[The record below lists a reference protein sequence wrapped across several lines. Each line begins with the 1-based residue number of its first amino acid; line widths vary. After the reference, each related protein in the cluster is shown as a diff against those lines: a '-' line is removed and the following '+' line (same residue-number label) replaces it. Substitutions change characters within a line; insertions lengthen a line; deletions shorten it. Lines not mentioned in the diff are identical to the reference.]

1 LLRNRSRA
9 AKTKINLT
17 NADALKTLEV
27 LTLEFRPTC
36 GRRSLT
42 LGRAWNELLANVGIQ
57 GDLWQAQPDTGSALE

>member
-27 LTLEFRPTC
+27 LTPEISGAGTASAALTC
-36 GRRSLT
+36 
-42 LGRAWNELLANVGIQ
+42 
-57 GDLWQAQPDTGSALE
+57 